1 MQGTIVR
8 RVRTPSAEA
17 QAKRCSDEPTARASE
32 LASFGAFR
40 FPQSGPRGQ
49 ACPVGVADDA
59 SSKFGTHRGQDAF
72 YIFHSPD
79 TTCRSVHSPPGFR
92 NTFHQEEDRASHATR
107 RSAVTAQ
114 QRANEP
120 PPAATIVRRRG
131 HQPDPVVHRLFIR
144 VVTKPKPGVAL
155 VGQVSLDKLLA
166 AVRPLP
172 GLP

>member
-8 RVRTPSAEA
+8 RVRTPRRRPRLSVVVTNL
-17 QAKRCSDEPTARASE
+17 RRGLRSWRASE
-32 LASFGAFR
+32 PFASLN
-40 FPQSGPRGQ
+40 RGHAAS

>member
-1 MQGTIVR
+1 M
-8 RVRTPSAEA
+8 
-17 QAKRCSDEPTARASE
+17 AKYLSLCLIGPMLCAAS
-32 LASFGAFR
+32 
-40 FPQSGPRGQ
+40 

-59 SSKFGTHRGQDAF
+59 SSKFGTHRGQDAP

-155 VGQVSLDKLLA
+155 VGLVSLDKLLA

-172 GLP
+172 WPPINSLWRQFRRGCPAGSTGRPRQF